1 MLTPDRDVD
10 VRGLGASPSVGTQI
24 MTIRAIL
31 FGAMLALTPS
41 LALLALLFWGR
52 RIGLS
57 DGSDSDLG
65 RLRAS
70 HDLDLDDQPLY
81 PNS

>member
-1 MLTPDRDVD
+1 M
-10 VRGLGASPSVGTQI
+10 
-24 MTIRAIL
+24 

-57 DGSDSDLG
+57 DGSDSNLR

-70 HDLDLDDQPLY
+70 HDLNLDDQPLY

>member
-1 MLTPDRDVD
+1 
-10 VRGLGASPSVGTQI
+10 
-24 MTIRAIL
+24 MTLRAIM

-52 RIGLS
+52 QIGLS
-57 DGSDSDLG
+57 DSTDSDLR

-70 HDLDLDDQPLY
+70 HDLNLDDQPLY

>member
-1 MLTPDRDVD
+1 M
-10 VRGLGASPSVGTQI
+10 
-24 MTIRAIL
+24 

-41 LALLALLFWGR
+41 LALLAVLFWGR
-52 RIGLS
+52 RIGLP
-57 DGSDSDLG
+57 DGGDSEPD

-70 HDLDLDDQPLY
+70 NDLNLDDQPFY

>member
-1 MLTPDRDVD
+1 
-10 VRGLGASPSVGTQI
+10 
-24 MTIRAIL
+24 MTIRAIM

-41 LALLALLFWGR
+41 LALLALLFWGK
-52 RIGLS
+52 RIGLP
-57 DGSDSDLG
+57 DAGDRDLG

-70 HDLDLDDQPLY
+70 HDLNLDDQPLY

>member
-1 MLTPDRDVD
+1 M
-10 VRGLGASPSVGTQI
+10 
-24 MTIRAIL
+24 

-57 DGSDSDLG
+57 DGSDSDLR
-65 RLRAS
+65 RLRSS

>member
-1 MLTPDRDVD
+1 
-10 VRGLGASPSVGTQI
+10 
-24 MTIRAIL
+24 MTIRAIM

-57 DGSDSDLG
+57 DGSDRDLG
-65 RLRAS
+65 RLRPS

>member
-1 MLTPDRDVD
+1 
-10 VRGLGASPSVGTQI
+10 
-24 MTIRAIL
+24 MTIRAIM

-41 LALLALLFWGR
+41 LALLALLLWGR
-52 RIGLS
+52 RIGLP
-57 DGSDSDLG
+57 DGGDRDLVG
-65 RLRAS
+65 LQAS

>member
-1 MLTPDRDVD
+1 
-10 VRGLGASPSVGTQI
+10 
-24 MTIRAIL
+24 MTIRAIM

-41 LALLALLFWGR
+41 LALLALLLWGR
-52 RIGLS
+52 RIGLP
-57 DGSDSDLG
+57 DGGDRDLVS
-65 RLRAS
+65 LQAS

>member
-1 MLTPDRDVD
+1 M
-10 VRGLGASPSVGTQI
+10 
-24 MTIRAIL
+24 

-41 LALLALLFWGR
+41 LALLAFLVWGR

-57 DGSDSDLG
+57 DASERDLV
-65 RLRAS
+65 RLQAS

>member
-10 VRGLGASPSVGTQI
+10 ARGLGASPERGDAN
-24 MTIRAIL
+24 MMIRAVI

-41 LALLALLFWGR
+41 LALLALVFWGR
-52 RIGLS
+52 RVGLP
-57 DGSDSDLG
+57 DGGDRDLG
-65 RLRAS
+65 RLHAS
-70 HDLDLDDQPLY
+70 HDLNLDDQPLY